1 MACLWLRGLPAQPLP
16 PRFLGLRPQSLTW
29 SYMCVL
35 GEGGAGAGGSVPRKD
50 VLSCSWEGSPRGFL
64 VLPIPLL
71 ARIQGQQSHMLGGPH
86 TQGHFPALTTAI
98 KCYLPLRHSPHPVP
112 EVMSVCDVFL
122 CFPHS
127 IPPASCFHA
136 QNIIVP
142 GHLFPQTSLFLSVE
156 NSA

>member
-1 MACLWLRGLPAQPLP
+1 M
-16 PRFLGLRPQSLTW
+16 
-29 SYMCVL
+29 
-35 GEGGAGAGGSVPRKD
+35 PRKD

-127 IPPASCFHA
+127 IPQPPAFM
-136 QNIIVP
+136 
-142 GHLFPQTSLFLSVE
+142 LRTSLFQATS
-156 NSA
+156 SPKPHFFFQ